1 MSLELCIL
9 ASGSMGNCSVVR
21 LPARAGDGVM
31 LIDAGIG
38 PRVTAQR
45 MNGTGVCVRDV
56 RAICLTHLDGD
67 HFRPSWLGTIVRHG
81 IRVFCHESR
90 RHDLLRGAIDDQT
103 DAANQRRFRALVY
116 GFNGEPFAPLE
127 GLSVRSIPL
136 AHDQLGSHAFLID
149 GFNARIGYATDFGRV
164 PRELIEALSDAD
176 VLAVESNYDP
186 EMQLTSGRP
195 WFLKHRI
202 MGGRGHL
209 SNGQALELIRAVLDR
224 CQRKKRRLP
233 EHIVLLHR
241 SRQCN
246 CPRLVREL
254 FEADERIRPRLTLG
268 EPFHRTEWIRP
279 SAVRPHV
286 GEQLPLA
293 W

>member
-9 ASGSMGNCSVVR
+9 ASGSSGNCSVVR
-21 LPARAGDGVM
+21 APTGVM

-38 PRVTAQR
+38 PRVAAQR
-45 MNGTGVCVRDV
+45 MSGTGVSVRDV
-56 RAICLTHLDGD
+56 RAICLTHLDSD
-67 HFRPSWLGTIVRHG
+67 HFRPSWLATIVRHG
-81 IRVFCHESR
+81 IRVYCHASR
-90 RHDLLRGAIDDQT
+90 RDDLLRGAVDDQAGA
-103 DAANQRRFRALVY
+103 DHQRRFRELV
-116 GFNGEPFAPLE
+116 GTFNGDPVMPIE
-127 GLSVRSIPL
+127 GINTCAIPL
-136 AHDQLGSHAFLID
+136 AHDHAGSHGFVLD
-149 GFNARIGYATDFGRV
+149 GFHARIGYASDLGHV
-164 PRELIEALSDAD
+164 PRELLEQFCDLD
-176 VLAVESNYDP
+176 VLAIESNYDTD
-186 EMQLTSGRP
+186 MQLSSGRP
-195 WFLKHRI
+195 PFLKHRI

-209 SNGQALELIRAVLDR
+209 SNRQAFDAVRAVLDR
-224 CQRKKRRLP
+224 CQRRKRRLP

-268 EPFHRTEWIRP
+268 EQFQRTEWIRP
-279 SAVRPHV
+279 SAVKPHV